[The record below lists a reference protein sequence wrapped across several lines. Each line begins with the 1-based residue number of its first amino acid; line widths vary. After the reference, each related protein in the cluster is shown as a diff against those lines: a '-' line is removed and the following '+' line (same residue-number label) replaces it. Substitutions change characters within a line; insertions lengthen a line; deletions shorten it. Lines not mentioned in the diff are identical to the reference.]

1 MGSRSVGA
9 ALLIA
14 AFSLATTGSA
24 AADEAPA
31 VVVSIKPI
39 HSLVAGVMQGVGE
52 PDLLVEG
59 AGSPHSYSLRPS
71 KAEALSRARV
81 VFWVG
86 ENLEAFLAKPLEAL
100 SGDADVVEL
109 SEVAG
114 VVPLPTREG
123 GMWEVHADEDEH
135 EHEGQ
140 SEHAEVDHDD
150 HGAVDMHIWLD
161 PHNAEAIVDAIA
173 VALSAADPEHA
184 ATYQA
189 NAAKVQ
195 GQLAALDLDLREQ
208 LAPIRDRPFVVFHDG
223 YHYVEDRYGLNAVGA
238 ITVDPQRRPSAGRL
252 QEIRAKLQE
261 LDAACVFAEPQFEP
275 ALVDTVIEGT
285 SAKKGVLDPLGADLD
300 AGPQQYFQLMTGIAD
315 SLVACLGQARS
326 G

>member
-1 MGSRSVGA
+1 MTARSFWPYGV
-9 ALLIA
+9 ALALVLGMTA
-14 AFSLATTGSA
+14 LRSA
-24 AADEAPA
+24 DADAPR
-31 VVVSIKPI
+31 VVASIKPV

-123 GMWEVHADEDEH
+123 GTWEEHADEDEH
-135 EHEGQ
+135 AD
-140 SEHAEVDHDD
+140 EHAEDQD

-161 PHNAEAIVDAIA
+161 PHNAEAMVDAIA

-189 NAAKVQ
+189 NAAKVHD
-195 GQLAALDLDLREQ
+195 QLAALDLDLREQ

-252 QEIRAKLQE
+252 QEIRAKLEE

-285 SAKKGVLDPLGADLD
+285 GARKGVLDPLGAGLE
-300 AGPQQYFQLMTGIAD
+300 AGPQQYFQLLDGIAD